1 MKYGKIRERKG
12 VGDDEKLTLFLL
24 AIITFLG
31 LSVQV
36 NAEVD
41 YSISHYDGV
50 LEIHNDNS
58 ADFIQKITYQ
68 FDSSY
73 NGQIVTLGEAGNM
86 PAGFSVNSQPEISAE
101 VNGTSREV
109 DTRISN
115 LGDGYEVKF
124 IMLVRVVILL
134 WLLCTGNYRNCCF
147 RIQMFPN

>member
-12 VGDDEKLTLFLL
+12 VGDDEKINIILL

-73 NGQIVTLGEAGNM
+73 NGQIVTLGE
-86 PAGFSVNSQPEISAE
+86 V
-101 VNGTSREV
+101 
-109 DTRISN
+109 
-115 LGDGYEVKF
+115 
-124 IMLVRVVILL
+124 
-134 WLLCTGNYRNCCF
+134 W
-147 RIQMFPN
+147 

>member
-1 MKYGKIRERKG
+1 MK
-12 VGDDEKLTLFLL
+12 KLTLFLL

-115 LGDGYEVKF
+115 LGDGY
-124 IMLVRVVILL
+124 
-134 WLLCTGNYRNCCF
+134 
-147 RIQMFPN
+147 